1 MMKHDPVSK
10 PLALKLIAIG
20 NSTGV
25 IFPKEML
32 ARLRVEQGDTL
43 YISEGPDG
51 VHLRVY
57 DPDFED
63 QMAVAR
69 DVMKRRR
76 KALHE
81 LAK

>member
-1 MMKHDPVSK
+1 MTK
-10 PLALKLIAIG
+10 PIKLIAIG

-25 IFPKEML
+25 VLPKDIL
-32 ARLRVEQGDTL
+32 ARLRVDQGDTL
-43 YISEGPDG
+43 YVSEGPNG
-51 VHLRVY
+51 VELRVH

>member
-1 MMKHDPVSK
+1 MTKRASMTKPV
-10 PLALKLIAIG
+10 KLIAIG

-25 IFPKEML
+25 ILPKEVL
-32 ARLRVEQGDTL
+32 ARMRVDQGDTL

-51 VHLRVY
+51 VELRVH

-63 QMAVAR
+63 QIAVAR
-69 DVMKRRR
+69 EVMKRRR

>member
-1 MMKHDPVSK
+1 MTKHV
-10 PLALKLIAIG
+10 KLIAIG

-25 IFPKEML
+25 VLPKDVL
-32 ARLRVEQGDTL
+32 ARLRVDRGDTL
-43 YISEGPDG
+43 YISEGPG
-51 VHLRVY
+51 GLELRIH

-76 KALHE
+76 KALYE

>member
-1 MMKHDPVSK
+1 MIKPV
-10 PLALKLIAIG
+10 KLIAIG

-25 IFPKEML
+25 ILPKDVL
-32 ARLRVEQGDTL
+32 ARLRVDKGDTL
-43 YISEGPDG
+43 YVTEGPNG
-51 VHLRVY
+51 FELRNR
-57 DPDFED
+57 DPEFED

>member
-1 MMKHDPVSK
+1 MIK
-10 PLALKLIAIG
+10 PIKLIAIG

-25 IFPKEML
+25 ILPREVL
-32 ARLRVEQGDTL
+32 ARLRLDKGDTL
-43 YISEGPDG
+43 YVSEGPNG
-51 VHLRVY
+51 FELRVH
-57 DPDFED
+57 DPEFEG

-76 KALHE
+76 GALHE

>member
-1 MMKHDPVSK
+1 MNKSANIK
-10 PLALKLIAIG
+10 PLKLIAVG

-25 IFPKEML
+25 VLPREIL

-43 YISEGPDG
+43 YISEGPNG
-51 VHLRVY
+51 IELRVH
-57 DPDFED
+57 DPEFET
-63 QMAVAR
+63 QMAAAR

>member
-1 MMKHDPVSK
+1 MTKPV
-10 PLALKLIAIG
+10 KLIAIG

-25 IFPKEML
+25 ILPKDIL
-32 ARLRVEQGDTL
+32 ARLRVDQGDTL
-43 YISEGPDG
+43 FVSEGPDG
-51 VHLRVY
+51 VELRVR
-57 DPDFED
+57 DPDFEE
-63 QMAVAR
+63 QMAAAR

>member
-1 MMKHDPVSK
+1 MNKPANRSK
-10 PLALKLIAIG
+10 PLKLIAIG

-25 IFPKEML
+25 VLPKDVL

-43 YISEGPDG
+43 YVSEGTNG
-51 VHLRVY
+51 IELRVY
-57 DPDFED
+57 DPEFEK
-63 QMAVAR
+63 QIAAAR

>member
-1 MMKHDPVSK
+1 MTKPV
-10 PLALKLIAIG
+10 KLIAIG

-25 IFPKEML
+25 ILPKDVL
-32 ARLRVEQGDTL
+32 ARLRVDKGDTL
-43 YISEGPDG
+43 YVTEGPNG
-51 VHLRVY
+51 FELRVH
-57 DPDFED
+57 DPEFAD

-69 DVMKRRR
+69 EVMKRRR

>member
-1 MMKHDPVSK
+1 MTKPV
-10 PLALKLIAIG
+10 KLVAIG

-25 IFPKEML
+25 VLPKEIL
-32 ARLRVEQGDTL
+32 ARLRVDRGDTL
-43 YISEGPDG
+43 YVSEGPNG
-51 VHLRVY
+51 VELRIH
-57 DPDFED
+57 DPEFED
-63 QMAVAR
+63 QMAAAR